1 MSDDSKKI
9 YLKLKE
15 IRKKKGLTLSDVAD
29 KSGMNIQKVG
39 RMERGETQIS
49 IDNLNKIAK
58 VLNVPVSSI
67 FKVLDDQD
75 MKSDNEGMKDIEMI
89 PEIYDYLEKLFD
101 KHSIEYDNKTIV
113 YISTEIYNIIGNMK
127 KSIPNDK
134 DSVRVF
140 FQGMSNILE
149 RLL

>member
-49 IDNLNKIAK
+49 VENLSKIAK

-75 MKSDNEGMKDIEMI
+75 MRSDNERMKDIEMI

>member
-49 IDNLNKIAK
+49 VDNLNKIAK

-75 MKSDNEGMKDIEMI
+75 MRSDNEGMKDIEMI

-134 DSVRVF
+134 DLVRVF

>member
-49 IDNLNKIAK
+49 VDNLNKIAK

-75 MKSDNEGMKDIEMI
+75 MRSDNEGMKDIEMI